1 MKAVTDFHKFSGS
14 FARSALAL
22 AIGALL
28 PLAIYAQAGN
38 PPEPG
43 QEKNGEVV
51 PLADA
56 GEPAEAV
63 AVPAKP
69 NPPAPAGSFR
79 WTGVYV
85 GGHFGYNWARA
96 NTSITPLPTAVQFV
110 NLRPTALDLDPR
122 GVFGGGQIGFNWQ
135 IRNTV
140 LGVEFDISKSN
151 FKRTVTVTPIIQ
163 NNGTPFPGAGFLTA
177 HQNTTWFGTL
187 RERFG
192 VAVFPR
198 VLIYGTV
205 GSSFGHENFSA
216 DTDFRPVG
224 TAHYP
229 AAFSKTKR
237 GWSAG
242 VGTEFA
248 RDHHWSVRADYLFYD
263 LGSEAFT
270 ADPASPLPPFQVAY
284 RWNTRGVQTLSGGVN
299 YRF

>member
-1 MKAVTDFHKFSGS
+1 MKAVTDFHKFSGW

-43 QEKNGEVV
+43 QEKNGELVA
-51 PLADA
+51 LADA
-56 GEPAEAV
+56 GEPAA
-63 AVPAKP
+63 AAADPAKP

-140 LGVEFDISKSN
+140 LGVEFDISKDRHGHPNHPEQRHSVPGRRIPDRASEHHLVWDAA
-151 FKRTVTVTPIIQ
+151 RTVWRCCVP
-163 NNGTPFPGAGFLTA
+163 P
-177 HQNTTWFGTL
+177 
-187 RERFG
+187 
-192 VAVFPR
+192 
-198 VLIYGTV
+198 
-205 GSSFGHENFSA
+205 SA
-216 DTDFRPVG
+216 
-224 TAHYP
+224 
-229 AAFSKTKR
+229 
-237 GWSAG
+237 
-242 VGTEFA
+242 
-248 RDHHWSVRADYLFYD
+248 YLWD
-263 LGSEAFT
+263 SWIVIW
-270 ADPASPLPPFQVAY
+270 P
-284 RWNTRGVQTLSGGVN
+284 
-299 YRF
+299 